1 MKVQR
6 PRFRFQHDE
15 MSVIRTKAEQVCSKS
30 RKTQKIISNRV
41 AVTFF
46 NSIASSVLPSSG
58 IPRRRL
64 DKQRA
69 RA

>member
-41 AVTFF
+41 LATSFDC
-46 NSIASSVLPSSG
+46 VLGAPSSG